1 MFLLIFRAGLQP
13 LNHCHWNPYSSHV
26 FDLDSTKI
34 LRQVE
39 GVTLQ
44 APKLKVGST
53 DKGKELAELHFSMAI
68 VLNPTIYQMKNNT
81 LKLKDV
87 ALHVFI

>member
-1 MFLLIFRAGLQP
+1 M
-13 LNHCHWNPYSSHV
+13 
-26 FDLDSTKI
+26 
-34 LRQVE
+34 E

-68 VLNPTIYQMKNNT
+68 VLNPTINQMKNNT